1 MHTLY
6 RSEEIAQMDARA
18 LEQGAT
24 LESLTS
30 AVGRQMARCVC
41 QAHPHGRVWIFC
53 GPGLNGTD
61 GVALAAEL
69 AATHQVRL
77 DSRPGG

>member
-41 QAHPHGRVWIFC
+41 QAHPHAWA
-53 GPGLNGTD
+53 L
-61 GVALAAEL
+61 GVIPRSASLLA
-69 AATHQVRL
+69 QVRMVARWFL
-77 DSRPGG
+77 